1 MLLPSDIARL
11 VLGYLQ
17 QEQLTESCRV
27 FVQESPH
34 LREYALHSAG
44 DVVSPVC
51 VLSLFGRSLTSI
63 LEEYVAIKSK
73 DVSSN
78 PAGVLCVL
86 WKRLEQLLTQ
96 IRQYQNASGSQA
108 SPGEHGG
115 SSVRLATHSSR
126 LPEPASVAKS
136 VAKGSSTASTQS
148 PVTASTVDT
157 RTPPP
162 RAPHTSTSNLTPAS
176 SSPAAIVSAALLM
189 PTSSSSPLLLISPLS
204 SSTVL
209 SASSSSSPP
218 PLEPNPS
225 AMAGVQLPLVLA
237 RPPSDCTAVTYMLT
251 PPSACPV
258 QPPAPGTS
266 MPGQALLSSLG
277 SALRPRPTV
286 TLTPSADVCSLLG
299 SSADPSEAGP
309 ATKILAGFGSSL
321 SSRESGGRV
330 VSSTVLR
337 SGVLVRQIVD
347 PVSQAPGILASSA
360 SSSSSGGSSS
370 STTSSTT
377 TSPSSSSSSSS
388 AHKLSISLSVQDRGG
403 DGAALEMTAESLS
416 HQVLETALETL
427 LGDSRLQEKLA
438 ENINQ
443 VFYSETVMTVTDA
456 VATSSAPSADNGDP
470 QSIEDFLNLQGEC
483 NMSQESIRDI
493 VTLTQSDPAFHSLF
507 QLFDLGTPGGSS
519 GGEDESNEEMDE
531 AEEGAADGEVGEEEI
546 LGGADPR
553 RPDDEGH
560 GDDDDDDDDD
570 ANPDQ
575 GRQREEVTEMGEE
588 VTEMGEEETERHA
601 GDGGEVGKSGEGG
614 DGGEGDDV
622 REQGQC
628 THDYQD
634 VGGEVCLGDESHDKS
649 CGVPMPPAHLAHET
663 LATAIRTQ
671 VRDKPVDG
679 RAAKSKRAKPPTR
692 VALPGKRL
700 GRPRSSTK
708 SSVKNSPKISPKK
721 HGAGKDATGSQGAVV
736 DPAVGVKAAAPV
748 GQGDGANVESV
759 MGGSG
764 GAADGAPDGATGTPA
779 KKKHPRKSAKGKKL
793 AGAEATAAAAP
804 ASAVTPAG
812 PSQPGASEGTPAS
825 VEAAR
830 RPAAP
835 AAAPD
840 SAGREVAGGA
850 WASDV
855 ELRSAVSSI
864 TGESAATSDAGGGY
878 PYPGSPGRPLTPQQ
892 CRLERHVVTASP
904 LGAPAIRA
912 ALPPADRRCPQQPR
926 GGERQRH
933 PSTPEQLHVLA
944 AAPPPV
950 VSTPLA
956 TTAVCGV
963 TISRNADASLCAI
976 ATDGFWGTLVP
987 STPPHPPPLA
997 MGNIAVPAAT
1007 VTVSTATHFLTTSP
1021 PKNFTMRGTVI
1032 PPGIITSPD
1041 TGPAFLVRP
1050 VLQGVVGVLSMLGS
1064 PPRTLSLLPHQI
1076 VQLSPPRQPVAAAA
1090 AAAAGAA
1097 HTRKS
1102 RFAASTPS
1110 KPIAIS
1116 PGVSHVLLSPAPSTS
1131 TATTTITVISSP
1143 TSQPLIVSG
1152 SSLVSGMSRICN
1164 LADRL
1169 ERCKEKD
1176 SLVPVEVLASAHKLP
1191 EPRDAKREGGSS
1203 VSPADAAPAPPAPH
1217 RRVLTFDGVSL
1228 ARAPGGSRRTADDAG
1243 PAAASSRRSPK
1254 SPARPARKAATGDA
1268 KHAPGKRG
1276 KGERAAGAVAA
1287 SAPERRTAA
1296 AKRDAGRSPAKGGSA
1311 ARARPDG
1318 KADRSKSK
1326 SPPDSAA
1333 GRKAGRAGGKGSP
1346 RAEPGRKGD
1355 AAAAAAA
1362 PAQRSRKGQRR
1373 DKEFPRLVMP
1383 VIKRPVPLSD
1393 ASAGAEAPAALA
1405 AAVASRAA
1413 TRRAGRGVGK
1423 EATAAAAAASTKAN
1437 AAKANVAAP
1446 ATPAALCPLSP
1457 DPCARS
1463 PASEAGSESSVSMAA
1478 QTLVFLSQAATSR
1491 GASATPPRRPPEG
1504 SPAERDAG
1512 GSAAVTMPPP
1522 AHRQAAQ
1529 KQQRPKTDST
1539 PVSPRRSAR
1548 HLLAESPGS
1557 RPGTSPGKV
1566 GGEEAQARAPAGET
1580 RRGTKRKARGDEG
1593 GAAAE
1598 EAAAAAAAGKAA
1610 QDSNAF
1616 KSPSPV
1622 RRRGGSAKNKRKK
1635 QRLDYF
1641 PPGVD
1646 VEQFLAKLHYVE

>member
-17 QEQLTESCRV
+17 QEQLAESCRV

-63 LEEYVAIKSK
+63 LEEYIAIKAK
-73 DVSSN
+73 ADVSSN

-96 IRQYQNASGSQA
+96 IREYQNASGTQA
-108 SPGEHGG
+108 SADERGA

-148 PVTASTVDT
+148 PVTASAVDT
-157 RTPPP
+157 RTLPP

-176 SSPAAIVSAALLM
+176 SATASAALLM
-189 PTSSSSPLLLISPLS
+189 PSSSSSPLLLISPPS

-209 SASSSSSPP
+209 SAPSSSSLPS
-218 PLEPNPS
+218 LEPNPP

-237 RPPSDCTAVTYMLT
+237 TPPSDCTAVTYMLAQ
-251 PPSACPV
+251 PSACPV
-258 QPPAPGTS
+258 QPPSSAPGTS

-277 SALRPRPTV
+277 SVLRPRATV
-286 TLTPSADVCSLLG
+286 TPTPSADICSLLG

-321 SSRESGGRV
+321 SSRESGGRE

-370 STTSSTT
+370 STSSTT
-377 TSPSSSSSSSS
+377 SPSSSSSS
-388 AHKLSISLSVQDRGG
+388 AHKLSISLSVQDQGG
-403 DGAALEMTAESLS
+403 DGATLEMTAESLS

-443 VFYSETVMTVTDA
+443 VFYSETVVTVTDA
-456 VATSSAPSADNGDP
+456 VATPSAPSADNGDP

-483 NMSQESIRDI
+483 NMSRESIQDI

-507 QLFDLGTPGGSS
+507 QLFDLGTQGGSS

-531 AEEGAADGEVGEEEI
+531 AEEGAANGEVGEEEI
-546 LGGADPR
+546 LGGADC
-553 RPDDEGH
+553 H
-560 GDDDDDDDDD
+560 GDDD
-570 ANPDQ
+570 ANPDE

-588 VTEMGEEETERHA
+588 TERHA
-601 GDGGEVGKSGEGG
+601 GDGGEGG
-614 DGGEGDDV
+614 DGGKGDDV
-622 REQGQC
+622 RKQGQC

-663 LATAIRTQ
+663 LTTAIRTQ

-700 GRPRSSTK
+700 GRPRSSAK
-708 SSVKNSPKISPKK
+708 SSGKNSPKVSLKK

-748 GQGDGANVESV
+748 RQGDGANVESV

-764 GAADGAPDGATGTPA
+764 DAAGGAPDGATGTPA
-779 KKKHPRKSAKGKKL
+779 KKKHPRKRAKGKKL
-793 AGAEATAAAAP
+793 AGADTTVAAAS

-812 PSQPGASEGTPAS
+812 PSLPGASEGAPAS

-830 RPAAP
+830 RPAA

-878 PYPGSPGRPLTPQQ
+878 HYPGSPGRPLTPQQ
-892 CRLERHVVTASP
+892 CRPERHVVTASP

-912 ALPPADRRCPQQPR
+912 VLPPADRRCPQQPR

-933 PSTPEQLHVLA
+933 QSTPERLHVLA
-944 AAPPPV
+944 AAPPP

-963 TISRNADASLCAI
+963 TVSRNADAPLCAI
-976 ATDGFWGTLVP
+976 ATDRFWGTLVP
-987 STPPHPPPLA
+987 SMPRHPPPLA

-1021 PKNFTMRGTVI
+1021 PKNITMRGTVLQ
-1032 PPGIITSPD
+1032 PGIITSPD
-1041 TGPAFLVRP
+1041 TGPTFLVRP
-1050 VLQGVVGVLSMLGS
+1050 VLQGVVGVLSVLGS

-1090 AAAAGAA
+1090 AGAA

-1116 PGVSHVLLSPAPSTS
+1116 PGMSHVLLSPAPSTS
-1131 TATTTITVISSP
+1131 TTTISSP

-1169 ERCKEKD
+1169 ERCKEKE
-1176 SLVPVEVLASAHKLP
+1176 SLVPVEILASAHKLS
-1191 EPRDAKREGGSS
+1191 EPRDAERAGGSS

-1228 ARAPGGSRRTADDAG
+1228 TRAPGGSRRTSGDAG
-1243 PAAASSRRSPK
+1243 PAAAAASSRRSPK
-1254 SPARPARKAATGDA
+1254 SPAQTARKAATGDA
-1268 KHAPGKRG
+1268 KDVPGKRG
-1276 KGERAAGAVAA
+1276 KGEEGAGAVAA
-1287 SAPERRTAA
+1287 SASERRTAA
-1296 AKRDAGRSPAKGGSA
+1296 AAKRDAGRSPAKGGDAGRSPAKGGSA

-1318 KADRSKSK
+1318 KADRGKSK

-1333 GRKAGRAGGKGSP
+1333 GRKVGRAGGKSGP

-1355 AAAAAAA
+1355 AAPAAAAA

-1373 DKEFPRLVMP
+1373 DKEFPRLVTP

-1405 AAVASRAA
+1405 AVVVPRAA

-1423 EATAAAAAASTKAN
+1423 EATAAAAAASTKTN
-1437 AAKANVAAP
+1437 TAKANVAAP
-1446 ATPAALCPLSP
+1446 AALCPLTP

-1478 QTLVFLSQAATSR
+1478 QTLVFLSQAAKSR
-1491 GASATPPRRPPEG
+1491 GATATPPRRPPDG

-1522 AHRQAAQ
+1522 AHRQSAQ
-1529 KQQRPKTDST
+1529 KQQRRETDGT

-1548 HLLAESPGS
+1548 HLLAESPRS
-1557 RPGTSPGKV
+1557 RPGTSSGKA
-1566 GGEEAQARAPAGET
+1566 GGEEAQAGAPAGET

-1622 RRRGGSAKNKRKK
+1622 RRCGSSAKNKRKK

>member
-1 MLLPSDIARL
+1 MLHFPSF
-11 VLGYLQ
+11 
-17 QEQLTESCRV
+17 SCRGRCKPTRPLHERRRHRDRRSITL
-27 FVQESPH
+27 ESIF
-34 LREYALHSAG
+34 RRRSSRT
-44 DVVSPVC
+44 DSSISPY
-51 VLSLFGRSLTSI
+51 LDPRNPKQSLFGRSLTSI
-63 LEEYVAIKSK
+63 LEEYVAIKAK

-96 IRQYQNASGSQA
+96 IREYQNASGSQVSA
-108 SPGEHGG
+108 DERGG

-136 VAKGSSTASTQS
+136 IAKGSSAASTPS
-148 PVTASTVDT
+148 LVTASAVDT
-157 RTPPP
+157 RTLPP

-176 SSPAAIVSAALLM
+176 SATASAALLM
-189 PTSSSSPLLLISPLS
+189 PSSSSSPLLLISPPS

-209 SASSSSSPP
+209 SAPSSSSLPS
-218 PLEPNPS
+218 LEPNPP

-237 RPPSDCTAVTYMLT
+237 TPPSDCTAVTYMLAQ
-251 PPSACPV
+251 PSACPV
-258 QPPAPGTS
+258 QPPSSAPGTS

-277 SALRPRPTV
+277 SVLRPRATV
-286 TLTPSADVCSLLG
+286 TPTPSADVCSLLG

-321 SSRESGGRV
+321 SSRESGGRE

-360 SSSSSGGSSS
+360 SSSSSSGGSSS
-370 STTSSTT
+370 STSSTT
-377 TSPSSSSSSSS
+377 SPSSSSS
-388 AHKLSISLSVQDRGG
+388 AHKLSISLSVQDRGE
-403 DGAALEMTAESLS
+403 DGATLEMTAESLS

-443 VFYSETVMTVTDA
+443 VFYSETVVTVTDA
-456 VATSSAPSADNGDP
+456 VATPSAPSADNGDP

-483 NMSQESIRDI
+483 NMSRESIRDI
-493 VTLTQSDPAFHSLF
+493 VTLMQSDPAFHSLF
-507 QLFDLGTPGGSS
+507 QLFDLGTQGGSS

-531 AEEGAADGEVGEEEI
+531 AEEGAANGEVGEEEM
-546 LGGADPR
+546 LGGADC
-553 RPDDEGH
+553 H
-560 GDDDDDDDDD
+560 GDDD
-570 ANPDQ
+570 ANPDE
-575 GRQREEVTEMGEE
+575 GRQHEE

-601 GDGGEVGKSGEGG
+601 GDGGEGRKGG
-614 DGGEGDDV
+614 DGGKGDDV
-622 REQGQC
+622 RKQGQC

-700 GRPRSSTK
+700 GRPRSSAK
-708 SSVKNSPKISPKK
+708 SSGKNSPKVSLKK
-721 HGAGKDATGSQGAVV
+721 HGAGKDTTGSQGAVV

-764 GAADGAPDGATGTPA
+764 GAAGGAPDGATGTPA
-779 KKKHPRKSAKGKKL
+779 KKKHPRKRAKGKKL
-793 AGAEATAAAAP
+793 ADATAAAAP

-812 PSQPGASEGTPAS
+812 PSLPGASEGAPAS

-835 AAAPD
+835 VAAAAPD

-855 ELRSAVSSI
+855 ELRSAVLSI

-878 PYPGSPGRPLTPQQ
+878 HYPGSPGSSLTPQQ
-892 CRLERHVVTASP
+892 CRPERHVVMASP

-933 PSTPEQLHVLA
+933 QSTPERLHVLA
-944 AAPPPV
+944 AAPPP

-963 TISRNADASLCAI
+963 TVSRNADAPLCAI
-976 ATDGFWGTLVP
+976 ATDRFWGTLVP
-987 STPPHPPPLA
+987 SMPRHPPPLA

-1021 PKNFTMRGTVI
+1021 PKNITMRGTVLQ
-1032 PPGIITSPD
+1032 PGIITSPD
-1041 TGPAFLVRP
+1041 TGPTFLVRP
-1050 VLQGVVGVLSMLGS
+1050 VLQGVVGVLSVLGS

-1090 AAAAGAA
+1090 AGAA

-1116 PGVSHVLLSPAPSTS
+1116 PGMSHVLLSPAPSTS
-1131 TATTTITVISSP
+1131 TTTISSP

-1169 ERCKEKD
+1169 ERCKEKE
-1176 SLVPVEVLASAHKLP
+1176 SLVPVEVLASAHKLS
-1191 EPRDAKREGGSS
+1191 EPRDAERAGGSS
-1203 VSPADAAPAPPAPH
+1203 MSPADAAPAPPAPH

-1228 ARAPGGSRRTADDAG
+1228 TRAPGGSRRTSGDAG
-1243 PAAASSRRSPK
+1243 PAATASSRRSPK
-1254 SPARPARKAATGDA
+1254 SPAQTARKAATGDA
-1268 KHAPGKRG
+1268 KDAPGKRG
-1276 KGERAAGAVAA
+1276 KGEEGAGAVAA
-1287 SAPERRTAA
+1287 SERRTAAA

-1318 KADRSKSK
+1318 KADRGKSK

-1333 GRKAGRAGGKGSP
+1333 GRKVGRAGGKSGP

-1355 AAAAAAA
+1355 AAPATA

-1373 DKEFPRLVMP
+1373 DKEFPRLVTP

-1405 AAVASRAA
+1405 ALATVVAPRAA

-1423 EATAAAAAASTKAN
+1423 EATAAAAAASTKTN
-1437 AAKANVAAP
+1437 TAKANVAAP
-1446 ATPAALCPLSP
+1446 AALCPLTP

-1478 QTLVFLSQAATSR
+1478 QTLVFLSQAAKSR
-1491 GASATPPRRPPEG
+1491 GATATPPRRPPDG

-1522 AHRQAAQ
+1522 AHRQSAQ
-1529 KQQRPKTDST
+1529 KQQRRETDGT

-1548 HLLAESPGS
+1548 HLLAESPRS
-1557 RPGTSPGKV
+1557 RPGTSSGKA
-1566 GGEEAQARAPAGET
+1566 GGEEAQAGAPAGET
-1580 RRGTKRKARGDEG
+1580 RRGTKRKARGHEG
-1593 GAAAE
+1593 G
-1598 EAAAAAAAGKAA
+1598 GGG
-1610 QDSNAF
+1610 
-1616 KSPSPV
+1616 
-1622 RRRGGSAKNKRKK
+1622 RGGSGGGSSEQSRPGLERVQEPLAREEARD
-1635 QRLDYF
+1635 QHQEQTEETEARLL
-1641 PPGVD
+1641 PSWRRR
-1646 VEQFLAKLHYVE
+1646 